1 MPDQRLHCP
10 QCLGVFRQALRRC
23 PSDGALLASY
33 EQDPLVGQV
42 VGNGYLVE
50 AVIGDG
56 GMGRVYLA
64 GPDGKDTDRDH
75 NGERYAIKVLYAEL
89 AADPRHYERFVREAA
104 RASSFDHPNLV
115 KVLDFGSTAGGQPYV
130 AMVFVRGVPLAAL
143 IREQAPFEKPR
154 VVSLTSDLCRALD
167 HIHRRGVVHR
177 DVKTGNVLVTRAAR
191 RETALLFDFGVAI
204 DVRSG
209 ESRLTTRQTAIG
221 TLSYMSP
228 ERALCQTFDHRADL
242 FSLGVVLYQMLS
254 GRRPFDGTPMMVA
267 IQNMT
272 VAAPPIAERAPGVTV
287 NRGLEA
293 IAHKLMAR
301 DPAERYQ
308 SAGEVLRAL
317 ENI

>member
-1 MPDQRLHCP
+1 MSDQRQRLHCP

-23 PSDGALLASY
+23 PVDGALLASC
-33 EQDPLVGQV
+33 EQDPMVGQV
-42 VGNGYLVE
+42 VGHGYRIE

-64 GPDGKDTDRDH
+64 GDTDGD
-75 NGERYAIKVLYAEL
+75 GGRYAIKVLYAEL

-104 RASSFDHPNLV
+104 RASTFDHPNLV
-115 KVLDFGSTAGGQPYV
+115 KVLDFGSTTGGQPYV
-130 AMVFVRGVPLAAL
+130 AMQFVRGRPLAAL
-143 IREQAPFEKPR
+143 IREEAPFEKAR
-154 VVSLTSDLCRALD
+154 VVSLTSDLCRALG
-167 HIHRRGVVHR
+167 HIHGRGVVHR
-177 DVKTGNVLVTRAAR
+177 DVKTGNVMVTRSAR
-191 RETALLFDFGVAI
+191 GETALLFDFGVAI

-242 FSLGVVLYQMLS
+242 FSLGVVLYQMLA
-254 GRRPFDGTPMMVA
+254 GRRPFEGTPMMVA

-272 VAAPPIAERAPGVTV
+272 VAAPPIAHRAPGVTV
-287 NRGLEA
+287 DGRLEA
-293 IAHKLMAR
+293 MAHKLMAR

-308 SAGEVLRAL
+308 SAAEVLCAL